1 MHAKYNRPQNCQN
14 STRSKGITTMRH
26 LRQLPPRSESHSS
39 VLLFYVD
46 LEYDYCRGG
55 EALRGWGSR
64 IDVIMWLSL
73 VHTVTE

>member
-1 MHAKYNRPQNCQN
+1 MHAKYNRPRNCQN

-55 EALRGWGSR
+55 GSTAR
-64 IDVIMWLSL
+64 LGGR
-73 VHTVTE
+73 